1 MASNEQIAKDFVES
15 TINDN
20 KHILDQVSP
29 LPSPQSP
36 VAPPPPTHS
45 PPAPPAR
52 NPPNE
57 MSEEEIHEKTN
68 RLVERMFAFA
78 NETTKKKKGGVENK
92 QLELFIIN
100 EYIDALDTV
109 LDKKLIYSKILFIF

>member
-1 MASNEQIAKDFVES
+1 M
-15 TINDN
+15 
-20 KHILDQVSP
+20 DQVSS

-45 PPAPPAR
+45 PPTLPAR

-78 NETTKKKKGGVENK
+78 NETTKKITGGVENK

-100 EYIDALDTV
+100 EYIDALDKV
-109 LDKKLIYSKILFIF
+109 RDKN

>member
-45 PPAPPAR
+45 PPTPPAR
-52 NPPNE
+52 NPPKE

-68 RLVERMFAFA
+68 RLVARMFAFA
-78 NETTKKKKGGVENK
+78 NETTKKITGGVENK
-92 QLELFIIN
+92 QLELFVIN
-100 EYIDALDTV
+100 EYIDALDKV

>member
-78 NETTKKKKGGVENK
+78 NETTKKKKRRGRK
-92 QLELFIIN
+92 QAIR
-100 EYIDALDTV
+100 T
-109 LDKKLIYSKILFIF
+109 IYYQWIHWCIGQSTW